1 MSELDILVPA
11 PAVVEIDGELL
22 EITPLRVGELAAM
35 LRAVRPFAEQLL
47 GEPDFIRLLAEHS
60 ESVTEAVA
68 IAARRP
74 KEWIDQL
81 LVDEAIRLATVVFE
95 VNADFFVQRVVP
107 AVKAAAARL
116 NAAPA
121 GATPSTGS
129 SVPDTAT
136 PTS

>member
-1 MSELDILVPA
+1 MPA
-11 PAVVEIDGELL
+11 PVTIEIAGETL
-22 EITPLRVGELAAM
+22 EITPLRVGELSGM
-35 LRAVRPFAEQLL
+35 LRAVGPFAEELI
-47 GEPDFIRLLAEHS
+47 GEPDFLRLLAEHG
-60 ESVTEAVA
+60 EAVIEAVA

-74 KEWIDQL
+74 KEWVDQL
-81 LVDEAIRLATVVFE
+81 LVDEAIRLATAVFE

-116 NAAPA
+116 NKAPG
-121 GATPSTGS
+121 GAMPSSGS